1 MNLARV
7 IGTVWTT
14 RKDENFTGA
23 KFLVL
28 QPTDDALSPTGP
40 PLVAVDT
47 VGAGVGETVFY
58 VTARE
63 ALLAYKKDLEHLTP
77 CDAAIVGIVETINGR
92 DPR

>member
-7 IGTVWTT
+7 IGNVWAT
-14 RKDENFTGA
+14 RKLENFEGA

-28 QPTDDALSPTGP
+28 QPVQDDLKPVGK

-47 VGAGVGETVFY
+47 VGAGPGEVVFY

-77 CDAAIVGIVETINGR
+77 CDAAIVGIVENVNGKTL
-92 DPR
+92 

>member
-7 IGTVWTT
+7 IGTVWAT

-23 KFLVL
+23 KFLVV
-28 QPTDDALSPTGP
+28 QPVDDARRATAA

-63 ALLAYKKDLEHLTP
+63 ALLAYKRDLDHLTP
-77 CDAAIVGIVETINGR
+77 CDAAIIGIVETINGR
-92 DPR
+92 DPG

>member
-7 IGTVWTT
+7 IGNVWAT
-14 RKDENFTGA
+14 RKDANFEGA
-23 KFLVL
+23 KLLVL
-28 QPTDDALSPTGP
+28 QPVNDALQASAA

-63 ALLAYKKDLEHLTP
+63 AVLAYKRDLDHLTP
-77 CDAAIVGIVETINGR
+77 CDAAIVGIVESINGH